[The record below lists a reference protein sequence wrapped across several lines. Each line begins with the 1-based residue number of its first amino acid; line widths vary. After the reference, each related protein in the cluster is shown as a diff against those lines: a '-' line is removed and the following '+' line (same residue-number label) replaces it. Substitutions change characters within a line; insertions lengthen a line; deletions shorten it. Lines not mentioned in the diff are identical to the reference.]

1 MGGRDVA
8 TPPTIMMSC
17 FIVVVAFPSVILVAS
32 GQAYEFGKER
42 AKEAGKN
49 PATTI
54 IKLAQRN
61 PRVRRIER
69 GESSDKIGGFDPAV
83 APLGTDDE
91 AAGVP
96 THPVEE
102 DANPG
107 GAQVRRNQF
116 RRG

>member
-1 MGGRDVA
+1 VQPEHQTDDGCCSAKAKGSSDDRQTA
-8 TPPTIMMSC
+8 E
-17 FIVVVAFPSVILVAS
+17 LV
-32 GQAYEFGKER
+32 R
-42 AKEAGKN
+42 AK
-49 PATTI
+49 
-54 IKLAQRN
+54 
-61 PRVRRIER
+61 IER
-69 GESSDKIGGFDPAV
+69 GESSDKIGGFDPAA

-116 RRG
+116 RRE

>member
-1 MGGRDVA
+1 
-8 TPPTIMMSC
+8 MM
-17 FIVVVAFPSVILVAS
+17 VVAVPRRKDRAMTDKPQNWQQV
-32 GQAYEFGKER
+32 R
-42 AKEAGKN
+42 AK
-49 PATTI
+49 
-54 IKLAQRN
+54 
-61 PRVRRIER
+61 IER
-69 GESSDKIGGFDPAV
+69 GESSDKIGGFDPAA

-116 RRG
+116 RRE

>member
-1 MGGRDVA
+1 MTDKPQNWQQV
-8 TPPTIMMSC
+8 C
-17 FIVVVAFPSVILVAS
+17 
-32 GQAYEFGKER
+32 
-42 AKEAGKN
+42 AK
-49 PATTI
+49 
-54 IKLAQRN
+54 
-61 PRVRRIER
+61 IER
-69 GESSDKIGGFDPAV
+69 SESSDKIGGFDPAA

-116 RRG
+116 RRE

>member
-1 MGGRDVA
+1 MPWPAADPSMMGRSADVTSGRN
-8 TPPTIMMSC
+8 TMPI
-17 FIVVVAFPSVILVAS
+17 IVVAS
-32 GQAYEFGKER
+32 PRRKER
-42 AKEAGKN
+42 AMN
-49 PATTI
+49 W
-54 IKLAQRN
+54 QQ
-61 PRVRRIER
+61 VRAKIER
-69 GESSDKIGGFDPAV
+69 GESGDKIGGFDPAA

>member
-1 MGGRDVA
+1 MTQKSQTEDPRNWQQV
-8 TPPTIMMSC
+8 
-17 FIVVVAFPSVILVAS
+17 
-32 GQAYEFGKER
+32 R
-42 AKEAGKN
+42 AK
-49 PATTI
+49 
-54 IKLAQRN
+54 
-61 PRVRRIER
+61 IER
-69 GESSDKIGGFDPAV
+69 GESSDKIGGFDPAA

-116 RRG
+116 RRE